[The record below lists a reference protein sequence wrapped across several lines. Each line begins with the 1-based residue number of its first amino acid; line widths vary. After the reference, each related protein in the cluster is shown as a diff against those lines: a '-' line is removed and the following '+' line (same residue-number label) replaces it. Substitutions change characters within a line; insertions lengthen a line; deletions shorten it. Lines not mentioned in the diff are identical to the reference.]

1 MMLNDMNYDNDMSY
15 NNNKNNNNNIYKVS
29 RKESENNLSIY
40 KNKQLSHQTDSINI
54 EIINKSLRIIEVQIV
69 FLQIGEV
76 DTINEKFQA
85 IVKIKSKWYENEILS
100 EYDPREDWN
109 PKLFI
114 ENALYD
120 KFQEEISYDLKVCD
134 DKTLITE
141 TRISK
146 GVFWERMELPDFPL
160 DIQGYI

>member
-1 MMLNDMNYDNDMSY
+1 MLNDLSYDNDNSFSKI
-15 NNNKNNNNNIYKVS
+15 NN
-29 RKESENNLSIY
+29 SENNLSVY
-40 KNKQLSHQTDSINI
+40 KRKELIQAESLNI
-54 EIINKSLRIIEVQIV
+54 ENINKSLRIIEVQIV

-141 TRISK
+141 TPISK

-160 DIQGYI
+160 DIQGYLILKNYE

>member
-1 MMLNDMNYDNDMSY
+1 MMLNDLSYDNDNSFSKI
-15 NNNKNNNNNIYKVS
+15 NN
-29 RKESENNLSIY
+29 SENNLSVY
-40 KNKQLSHQTDSINI
+40 KRKELIQAESLNI
-54 EIINKSLRIIEVQIV
+54 ENINKSLRIIEVQIV

-160 DIQGYI
+160 DIQGYLILINYV

>member
-1 MMLNDMNYDNDMSY
+1 MMMLNDLSYDNDNSFSKI
-15 NNNKNNNNNIYKVS
+15 NN
-29 RKESENNLSIY
+29 SENNLSVY
-40 KNKQLSHQTDSINI
+40 KRKELIQAESLNI
-54 EIINKSLRIIEVQIV
+54 ENINKSLRIIEVQIV

-160 DIQGYI
+160 DIQGYLILINYV

>member
-15 NNNKNNNNNIYKVS
+15 SNNKNNNNNIYKVS
-29 RKESENNLSIY
+29 RKDSENNLSIY

-76 DTINEKFQA
+76 DTMNEKFQA
-85 IVKIKSKWYENEILS
+85 IVKIKSKWLENEIITD
-100 EYDPREDWN
+100 YDPKGYWN

-114 ENALYD
+114 ENALH
-120 KFQEEISYDLKVCD
+120 V
-134 DKTLITE
+134 LIQK
-141 TRISK
+141 I
-146 GVFWERMELPDFPL
+146 
-160 DIQGYI
+160 

>member
-1 MMLNDMNYDNDMSY
+1 MMLNDLSYDND
-15 NNNKNNNNNIYKVS
+15 NNFSKNN
-29 RKESENNLSIY
+29 SENNLSVY
-40 KNKQLSHQTDSINI
+40 KRKELIQAESLNI
-54 EIINKSLRIIEVQIV
+54 ENINKSLRIIEVQIV

-160 DIQGYI
+160 DIQGYIRILINYV